1 MSGVGAG
8 RDRPICLEWER
19 VEIGLYV
26 WSGSG
31 YMCGV
36 GAGRD
41 RSICLEWERVYV
53 WSGSG

>member
-8 RDRPICLEWER
+8 ICLEWER

-31 YMCGV
+31 YMSGV